1 MVLQQD
7 DLTRLEEIVGFNCE
21 DIDYGVGTSGGAAPA
36 GGPPVSIVKTS
47 TMVLQQFAGE
57 FLADDG
63 RVPIVKESTMV
74 LQRRDRG
81 SVEHAR
87 LEFQL

>member
-1 MVLQQD
+1 MVLQRRD
-7 DLTRLEEIVGFNCE
+7 HVVEVKERML
-21 DIDYGVGTSGGAAPA
+21 
-36 GGPPVSIVKTS
+36 VSIVKLS